1 MYQDDNIQ
9 NVYEETLKEN
19 ERLKR
24 EVELLVKLIEG
35 CGLGEKNEKD
45 EKIKIEDVE
54 DVEDVEDEEKKVISS

>member
-19 ERLKR
+19 KRLKR

-35 CGLGEKNEKD
+35 CRLGEKNEKGEKD

-54 DVEDVEDEEKKVISS
+54 DEEKKVISS

>member
-9 NVYEETLKEN
+9 NVQDVYEETLREN

-35 CGLGEKNEKD
+35 CGLGEKNEK
-45 EKIKIEDVE
+45 IKIE

>member
-35 CGLGEKNEKD
+35 CGLREKNEKGEKD

-54 DVEDVEDEEKKVISS
+54 DEEKKVISS